1 MVVPNCLAYKCQLN
15 TYCMHSPTPH
25 PTPMLYCNNWA
36 YPHFLWT
43 IVIILPDPSLSAIM
57 QFMNSPYQ
65 IWQEGVERQFFI
77 WCLIVEQVV
86 AAAVRATGARL
97 SVRRLVVEPSD
108 QQGSS
113 PPGPRWLHRQR
124 AQSLRPWE
132 RTGLPPI
139 YLLPPCVLSPNCDG
153 HVRKYWLDLS
163 IEPKYTL
170 QNIATYSFYLTQ
182 VQSLH

>member
-108 QQGSS
+108 HQGSS
-113 PPGPRWLHRQR
+113 PPGSTMAPPSESPRLASLGENGSSPNLFVASLCFVPKLRWTREKILNRPLYR
-124 AQSLRPWE
+124 AQVHTS
-132 RTGLPPI
+132 
-139 YLLPPCVLSPNCDG
+139 
-153 HVRKYWLDLS
+153 KYCH
-163 IEPKYTL
+163 I
-170 QNIATYSFYLTQ
+170 
-182 VQSLH
+182 